1 MIAGTLS
8 RYFAM
13 RFVASVVGS
22 FIGVIALAAMIDYV
36 ELMRRGADW
45 PNATAWLLAKISM
58 YRVPQLTERILP
70 FTVLV
75 GAMSCYLTLSRR
87 HELVVARA
95 AGVSAWQF
103 VAPAVVAAFL
113 VGAVATT
120 LYNPVSAMLHE
131 RSKRLEAD
139 MQGATLSALQRSTS
153 GFWVRQKSSDGAAII
168 NAISSREQG
177 AQLGGVSVYTFD
189 NSGHFQDRI
198 EAKSAA
204 LQEGYW
210 LFEDARIYVPG
221 KAPDLEQ
228 TYRLPTNL
236 TLEQV
241 RESFATPETV
251 PFWQL
256 PTYIDLADRAGL
268 LAAGYRLQYQ
278 QLLARPF
285 LLAAMV
291 LLAASV
297 SLRFFRFG
305 GVQKMIVSGL
315 ARVPVAVFAALLAF
329 VLGAVCCP
337 FALGAEHRRR
347 FIANFG
353 GASPPNR
360 GSSSASNAPMLV
372 QATEIRYDY
381 TNNSVAAVGN
391 VQIYYGGATVEADQ
405 VIYDQKT
412 KRLRAEGNVR
422 LTEPDGKITYGQVI
436 DLTDDYRDGFVD
448 LLRLETADDT
458 RFAAARADRANGN
471 YTVLQNGVYTA
482 CEPCKDDPRKPPLW
496 QVKAARIIHDE
507 GEKMLYFEDAR
518 IEFFGVPLAYVPFM
532 SAPDPTVKRKSG
544 FLFPGL
550 SQTSQYG
557 FGAELKYFW
566 ALAPNYDLTL
576 STLLTTRQGA
586 LFKGEWRQRLLDGSY
601 TIRAAGIFQQDPGYF
616 ATRDGA
622 NSATAGTFRGAI
634 QSAGQFALSDKWVW
648 GWTGLLITDSQF
660 LYDYQ
665 LRQFTGAFDP
675 FQTGFA
681 AEGVSQLYLS
691 GAGDRSYF
699 DIRSIY
705 YYGFSQ
711 FDHQPQLPIIHPV
724 LDYSNVLPQ
733 QLLGGEFS
741 YKINLTS
748 LTRQQAEFDAVT
760 QSAQASNACSS
771 PTADTAVPANCLLR
785 GIPGD
790 YTRFSAQADWR
801 RTLVTDNGQMITP
814 FFRMRG
820 DVATV
825 TVDNTPGVSNY
836 IATGTDG
843 LARGMPAA
851 GVEYRYPFISVSSWG
866 TQTIEPIAQV
876 VVRPNET
883 NIGKFPNEDAQSL
896 VFDTSN
902 LFEIDKYS
910 GWDRVEGGGRANV
923 GIQYTAQINR
933 AGSLNVMF
941 GQSYQLFGLN
951 SFANPDITNTGL
963 NSGLD
968 KNVSD
973 YVSSV
978 TYQPNPIYSFAVR
991 GRFDQSSFTP
1001 QRLEI
1006 ETRANFERWTLQF
1019 LYGDYAPQPLL
1030 GFLTRREGFLTGAS
1044 LKLTANWILLGST
1057 RYDIESDRFD
1067 QARLGVGYVDDC
1079 FMLSVNWLSSYT
1091 YTTVAAPVRNDTVML
1106 QFSLRTLGPDA
1117 LAPVGVQY

>member
-1 MIAGTLS
+1 MTTWRRSSCPPRGRSAC
-8 RYFAM
+8 
-13 RFVASVVGS
+13 VG
-22 FIGVIALAAMIDYV
+22 
-36 ELMRRGADW
+36 
-45 PNATAWLLAKISM
+45 ATAL
-58 YRVPQLTERILP
+58 
-70 FTVLV
+70 
-75 GAMSCYLTLSRR
+75 
-87 HELVVARA
+87 
-95 AGVSAWQF
+95 
-103 VAPAVVAAFL
+103 
-113 VGAVATT
+113 
-120 LYNPVSAMLHE
+120 
-131 RSKRLEAD
+131 
-139 MQGATLSALQRSTS
+139 
-153 GFWVRQKSSDGAAII
+153 
-168 NAISSREQG
+168 
-177 AQLGGVSVYTFD
+177 
-189 NSGHFQDRI
+189 
-198 EAKSAA
+198 
-204 LQEGYW
+204 
-210 LFEDARIYVPG
+210 
-221 KAPDLEQ
+221 
-228 TYRLPTNL
+228 
-236 TLEQV
+236 
-241 RESFATPETV
+241 
-251 PFWQL
+251 
-256 PTYIDLADRAGL
+256 
-268 LAAGYRLQYQ
+268 
-278 QLLARPF
+278 
-285 LLAAMV
+285 
-291 LLAASV
+291 
-297 SLRFFRFG
+297 
-305 GVQKMIVSGL
+305 
-315 ARVPVAVFAALLAF
+315 AALLAF
-329 VLGAVCCP
+329 SLGVATMPTSLLAQNASSDPVQNTGSTS
-337 FALGAEHRRR
+337 AQKTLGVMH
-347 FIANFG
+347 F
-353 GASPPNR
+353 PPR
-360 GSSSASNAPMLV
+360 PPPPPRPPATPSNAPMLV

-448 LLRLETADDT
+448 SLRLETADDT
-458 RFAAARADRANGN
+458 RFAAARADRAGGN

-532 SAPDPTVKRKSG
+532 SAPDPTVKRKTG

-550 SQTSQYG
+550 SQTTQYG
-557 FGAELKYFW
+557 FGIEPKYFW

-586 LFKGEWRQRLLDGSY
+586 LFKGEWHHRLLDGAYS
-601 TIRAAGIFQQDPGYF
+601 IRAAGIFQQDPGYF
-616 ATRDGA
+616 ATRDGP
-622 NSATAGTFRGAI
+622 NSPTAATFRGAI
-634 QSAGQFALSDKWVW
+634 QTAGQFALSDKWVW
-648 GWTGLLITDSQF
+648 GWTGLLVTDSQF

-711 FDHQPQLPIIHPV
+711 FDHQAQIPIIHPV

-741 YKINLTS
+741 YKVNLTS
-748 LTRQQAEFDAVT
+748 LTRQQAEFDAIT
-760 QSAQASNACSS
+760 QTAQSTGVCAS

-785 GIPGD
+785 GIPGE

-801 RTLVTDNGQMITP
+801 RTLVTDNGQMFTP
-814 FFRMRG
+814 FFRVRG

-843 LARGMPAA
+843 LARAMPAA

-876 VVRPNET
+876 VLRPNET
-883 NIGKFPNEDAQSL
+883 DIGKFPNEDAQSL

-923 GIQYTAQINR
+923 GIQYTAQVNR
-933 AGSLNVMF
+933 AGSFNVMF
-941 GQSYQLFGLN
+941 GQSYRLFGLN

-973 YVSSV
+973 YVGSA
-978 TYQPNPIYSFAVR
+978 TYQPNSIYSFAVR
-991 GRFDQSSFTP
+991 GRFDQSTFTP
-1001 QRLEI
+1001 QRLEV

-1030 GFLTRREGFLTGAS
+1030 GFLTRREGFLAGAS
-1044 LKLTANWILLGST
+1044 LKVTANWVLLGST
-1057 RYDIESDRFD
+1057 RYDIENDRFD

-1091 YTTVAAPVRNDTVML
+1091 YTTVALPVRNDTVML

-1117 LAPVGVQY
+1117 LAPVGVSY